1 MNEDFQLK
9 IILGTYL
16 GSKAVNEEVM
26 CSEKKANVF
35 KKKKSKSLK
44 TRLNKQR
51 MVRERERGRDKE

>member
-35 KKKKSKSLK
+35 KKKKEQKFK
-44 TRLNKQR
+44 NKIKQTKN
-51 MVRERERGRDKE
+51 G